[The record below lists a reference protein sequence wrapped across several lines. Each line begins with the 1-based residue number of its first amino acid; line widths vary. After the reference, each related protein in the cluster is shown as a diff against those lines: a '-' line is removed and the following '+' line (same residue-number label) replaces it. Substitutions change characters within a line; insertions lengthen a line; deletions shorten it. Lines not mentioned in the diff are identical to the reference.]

1 MVDPRQYPG
10 SGTNISVGGPGGI
23 QIQGAQIQMGG
34 QPMQGLHGPGPMVP
48 LGQGAHPIE
57 AVPRL
62 AKRNPKA
69 AAGAAAFAGVMLAVA
84 SLTAVIT
91 LQLPWLVLG
100 VPALI
105 STALLVT
112 AGVLFSRSNKYLAT
126 GGLDVETERRLIDVA
141 VRYRGRVTAMAAA
154 RELEMSIGEA
164 DAALTA
170 LARAGHVSVD
180 NDAKTGILVYS
191 FPEIE
196 AGLLLP
202 GGSDA
207 GPRRL
212 T

>member
-10 SGTNISVGGPGGI
+10 SGPNISVGGPGGI
-23 QIQGAQIQMGG
+23 QIHGGQVQMGG
-34 QPMQGLHGPGPMVP
+34 QPMPGGSAPLVP
-48 LGQGAHPIE
+48 IGSNTHALE
-57 AVPRL
+57 AVPRM
-62 AKRNPKA
+62 AKRNPKV
-69 AAGAAAFAGVMLAVA
+69 AAGALAFAGVTLAVA
-84 SLTAVIT
+84 SIT
-91 LQLPWLVLG
+91 GVFIVGLPLLALAL
-100 VPALI
+100 PALF
-105 STALLVT
+105 STALLVS

-141 VRYRGRVTAMAAA
+141 IRYRGRVTAMAAA

-170 LARAGHVSVD
+170 LTRAGHVAVD
-180 NDAKTGILVYS
+180 NDPKTGILVYS

-196 AGLLLP
+196 AGLLVP
-202 GGSDA
+202 GGPDA